1 MIVDRMIIGTYVIF
15 LRPGQCS
22 DSEVDLHQFSKN
34 LIVLNQGEEKVE
46 HFRQIPKKRTKG
58 AKKEF

>member
-1 MIVDRMIIGTYVIF
+1 MIVIF

-46 HFRQIPKKRTKG
+46 HKYQNRTKD